1 MACNV
6 TSSWGYSH
14 FDPLWN
20 SGASRSATHISF
32 RPYYLTG
39 CRFAELIICG
49 HHAMKCFAHVVVR
62 GNIVLAGEGR
72 RERESS
78 SGAETAAY
86 VCVRG
91 SFPVSTSSA
100 RVLRVR
106 LAMAY
111 VTGRLDGA
119 RLVELRP
126 PVRFA
131 TSGGCH
137 AFESFRWACFR
148 TSARTGKRRQLL
160 YNAFAR
166 PYSAVWLRR
175 RKLF

>member
-1 MACNV
+1 
-6 TSSWGYSH
+6 
-14 FDPLWN
+14 
-20 SGASRSATHISF
+20 
-32 RPYYLTG
+32 
-39 CRFAELIICG
+39 
-49 HHAMKCFAHVVVR
+49 MKCFAHVVVR
-62 GNIVLAGEGR
+62 GNTVLAGEGR

-106 LAMAY
+106 LVMAY

-126 PVRFA
+126 
-131 TSGGCH
+131 G
-137 AFESFRWACFR
+137 AFRN
-148 TSARTGKRRQLL
+148 Q
-160 YNAFAR
+160 
-166 PYSAVWLRR
+166 
-175 RKLF
+175 